1 MIEAGSICISVTPF
15 FNTATGK
22 NEFKKRPVL
31 VLGAADFD
39 DFNVLPISRVTN
51 SRNLDPSY
59 DIQVDSSIYPN
70 LKLNATISY
79 VRTHKQTVVHRSTLN
94 EISNM
99 KVEYPDLFTGILDKL
114 EEYNTNLITDARI

>member
-1 MIEAGSICISVTPF
+1 MIVAGSICISVTPF

-22 NEFKKRPVL
+22 NEFKNRPVL
-31 VLGAADFD
+31 VLGAADSG
-39 DFNVLPISRVTN
+39 DFNILPISRVTN
-51 SRNLDPSY
+51 SRHLDLNY
-59 DIQVDSSIYPN
+59 DIQVDPSTYPN
-70 LKLNATISY
+70 LNLTVKSY
-79 VRTHKQTVVHRSTLN
+79 VRTHKQTVVNRSSLK